1 MELGLLD
8 ERNAVIVML
17 LIERMRGDGS
27 RYAPYIQLLPERC
40 EGSSSSGGSGFACKH
55 SNAACYVSSAHCQT
69 TPPVDVAMAWVYFT
83 ASAALLAAGRTSLQ
97 ADLT

>member
-17 LIERMRGDGS
+17 LIEKMRGDGS

-40 EGSSSSGGSGFACKH
+40 EAAAAAAAAVGAC
-55 SNAACYVSSAHCQT
+55 
-69 TPPVDVAMAWVYFT
+69 
-83 ASAALLAAGRTSLQ
+83 
-97 ADLT
+97 